1 MQGPEAGNSSGN
13 NANGPTGGS
22 NPQRNYEQIYSPYR
36 IGGSG
41 GDQVKLPGS
50 GDPNAQKV
58 GEGPSK
64 PGAENQSQV
73 PYNQVYAP
81 YRDSAQYAIDNGQ
94 VPVTREQAVKKY
106 FSNLEPGR

>member
-1 MQGPEAGNSSGN
+1 M
-13 NANGPTGGS
+13 
-22 NPQRNYEQIYSPYR
+22 
-36 IGGSG
+36 
-41 GDQVKLPGS
+41 KLPGA

-81 YRDSAQYAIDNGQ
+81 YRDSAQYAIENGQ